1 MPHTKPNRDKSQFV
15 HNTQRRKESGDQHVF
30 PEDEPE
36 LDPHRP
42 RRANREDMQKG
53 IHDERGVRS
62 EPDSGEPTSP

>member
-15 HNTQRRKESGDQHVF
+15 HNNQRRKESGDQHFF

-42 RRANREDMQKG
+42 HRANREDMQKG
-53 IHDERGVRS
+53 VHEDREVHPESDS
-62 EPDSGEPTSP
+62 EEPTST